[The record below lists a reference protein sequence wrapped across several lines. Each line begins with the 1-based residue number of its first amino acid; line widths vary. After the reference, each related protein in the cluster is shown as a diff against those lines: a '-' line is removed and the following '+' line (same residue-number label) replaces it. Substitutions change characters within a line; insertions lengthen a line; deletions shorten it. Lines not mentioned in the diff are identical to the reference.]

1 MSITQVLI
9 ATQTCSRER
18 IQQTGN
24 FVNQLYFGDSSS
36 VHPVLRKNLQDARE
50 RERRHSTT
58 SDAVCRT
65 NFLSTRDA
73 RSVFN
78 PPRTD
83 NEKILIG
90 WIELRARPGIFII
103 ANFVIGHAV
112 ELTNCFHR
120 AGHLSGLSLLLNGAF
135 VRKMRDGNFASTGE
149 RRAEMS
155 WKCATSP
162 CSGLVTRQLIAQW
175 HSHA

>member
-36 VHPVLRKNLQDARE
+36 VYSVLRKNLQDARE
-50 RERRHSTT
+50 TSLNNERCCLPQKFSL
-58 SDAVCRT
+58 
-65 NFLSTRDA
+65 NERDA

-78 PPRTD
+78 PLQTD

-90 WIELRARPGIFII
+90 
-103 ANFVIGHAV
+103 
-112 ELTNCFHR
+112 
-120 AGHLSGLSLLLNGAF
+120 
-135 VRKMRDGNFASTGE
+135 
-149 RRAEMS
+149 
-155 WKCATSP
+155 
-162 CSGLVTRQLIAQW
+162 
-175 HSHA
+175 